1 MLIKVSEEMN
11 RLVDVKRMWN
21 YFSLRLPEDKGLDL
35 TVNLTWDKDHALEE
49 SSQIYDADKEPM
61 LLINGK
67 EIMEQAMTEMT
78 CILGNQNETLR
89 ERFREIFVDHLI
101 AELTSLELWNG
112 GQTLEIDG
120 PDGPFQV
127 TDFQAGGVL
136 TAIKEIGDCFAN
148 EEEYLILAKEN
159 GMIPD
164 ISEEFAEMLEEL

>member
-21 YFSLRLPEDKGLDL
+21 YFSLRLPEDKSLDL

-49 SSQIYDADKEPM
+49 KEPM
-61 LLINGK
+61 LLIDGK
-67 EIMEQAMTEMT
+67 MIMEQAMTEMT

-89 ERFREIFVDHLI
+89 ERFREIFINHLI
-101 AELTSLELWNG
+101 AELTNLELWNG
-112 GQTLEIDG
+112 GQTLTVDG

-148 EEEYLILAKEN
+148 EEEYLLLAKEN
-159 GMIPD
+159 GMIPE
-164 ISEEFAEMLEEL
+164 ISEEFAEMLEEM

>member
-21 YFSLRLPEDKGLDL
+21 YFSLRLPEDKADHL
-35 TVNLTWDKDHALEE
+35 TVQFLWNANEREE
-49 SSQIYDADKEPM
+49 DSMII
-61 LLINGK
+61 LNGK

-78 CILGNQNETLR
+78 CILGDQNETLR

-101 AELTSLELWNG
+101 AELTNLELWNG
-112 GQTLEIDG
+112 GQTLTVDG

-159 GMIPD
+159 GMIPE

>member
-1 MLIKVSEEMN
+1 MLIKVSEEIN
-11 RLVDVKRMWN
+11 RLVDVKRMWD

-35 TVNLTWDKDHALEE
+35 TVNFAWDKDQALEE
-49 SSQIYDADKEPM
+49 KEPM
-61 LLINGK
+61 LLIDGK
-67 EIMEQAMTEMT
+67 MIMEQAMTEMT

-89 ERFREIFVDHLI
+89 ERFREIFVNRLI
-101 AELTSLELWNG
+101 AELTNLELWNG

-136 TAIKEIGDCFAN
+136 TAIKDIGDCFTN

-159 GMIPD
+159 GMIPE